1 MVARLLH
8 LCGLYLGHESEFSA
22 TGADNEEGYWENV
35 NFVRMND
42 NILVHMDAGWDL
54 PPDVSRG
61 WKLNPEVISLQSEA
75 AGLIERFTGREPWGW
90 KDPRNSLTMP
100 FWSGLLPNLKVVI
113 CVRSPL
119 EVAQSLSARNFS
131 SIAFG
136 LKLWLAYNQRI
147 LCTVPAEDIVVTHYD
162 AYFYDP
168 RAELRRVL
176 GLLELPASEKHIEQ
190 ACSTISG
197 SLRHHRAPADA
208 SSDIP
213 SEVLQCYLDLC
224 ARAGLVYESV
234 QKAVGNDSPW
244 LRDKKDGMMR
254 AREEAIQKLETQVG
268 TLQRTVDEQDNRI
281 NSLSEA
287 LAERDGQIASLS
299 EALTKRAGE
308 IVSLNQAVAELDAQ
322 PPLRYAK
329 KLTRRGIAKLASVL
343 KFGSRTP

>member
-1 MVARLLH
+1 MVARLMH

-22 TGADNEEGYWENV
+22 AGADNQEGFWENV

-42 NILVHMDAGWDL
+42 NILAHLDAGWDL
-54 PPDVSRG
+54 PPDVSHE

-75 AGLIERFTGREPWGW
+75 AVLIQRFIGREPWGW

-100 FWSGLLPNLKVVI
+100 FWTGLLPNLKVVI

-147 LCTVPAEDIVVTHYD
+147 LCTAPTEDIVVTHYD
-162 AYFYDP
+162 AYFHDP
-168 RAELRRVL
+168 KAELRRVL
-176 GLLELPASEKHIEQ
+176 GLLDMPASEKDIEQ
-190 ACSTISG
+190 ACSAISG
-197 SLRHHRAPADA
+197 YLRHHQAPAEA

-213 SEVLQCYLDLC
+213 SEVLQCYLELC
-224 ARAGLVYESV
+224 ARAGPVYQSV
-234 QKAVGNDSPW
+234 QKAAGNDSLW
-244 LRDKKDGMMR
+244 LRDQKDKIIR

-268 TLQRTVDEQDNRI
+268 TLQRTIDEQDNR
-281 NSLSEA
+281 
-287 LAERDGQIASLS
+287 IASLS
-299 EALTKRAGE
+299 EALTERDGKIA
-308 IVSLNQAVAELDAQ
+308 SLNQAVAELDAQ
-322 PPLRYAK
+322 PPLRYGTKYAK
-329 KLTRRGIAKLASVL
+329 KLTRRGVAKLASVL